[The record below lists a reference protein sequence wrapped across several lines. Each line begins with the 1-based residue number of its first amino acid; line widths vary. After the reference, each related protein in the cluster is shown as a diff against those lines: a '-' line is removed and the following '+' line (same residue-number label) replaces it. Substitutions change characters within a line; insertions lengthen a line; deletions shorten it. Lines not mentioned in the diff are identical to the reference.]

1 MHHERTYD
9 PMKKVAI
16 AFAPLLV
23 VGALALGA
31 CGKPAS
37 TGGNTTTSGNT
48 VTMSATNFDQH
59 EITIKAGTALTF
71 DDTNGAFHQ
80 ICLGNNEQCDSSAQG
95 PKDLQGTGFSI
106 SAGQKKDVT
115 FDTPGT
121 YKITCSVHP
130 DMNLTVT
137 VQ

>member
-1 MHHERTYD
+1 
-9 PMKKVAI
+9 MKKLAI

-37 TGGNTTTSGNT
+37 TGGNTGTGNSANT
-48 VTMSATNFDQH
+48 VGLGATNFDQH
-59 EITIKAGTALTF
+59 EISIKAGTALTF
-71 DDTNGAFHQ
+71 DDTNGSFHQ
-80 ICLGNNEQCDSSAQG
+80 ICLGNNEQCDASTTG
-95 PKDLQGTGFSI
+95 PKDLEGTGFSI
-106 SAGQKKDVT
+106 STGQKKDVT
-115 FDTPGT
+115 FDTAGT

-130 DMNLTVT
+130 NMDLTVT